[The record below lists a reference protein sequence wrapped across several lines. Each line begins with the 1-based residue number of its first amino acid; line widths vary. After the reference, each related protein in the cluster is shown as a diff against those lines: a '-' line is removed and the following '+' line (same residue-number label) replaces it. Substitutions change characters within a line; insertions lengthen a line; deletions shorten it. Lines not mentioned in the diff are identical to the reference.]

1 LILTRKEKEEL
12 VIRLANQGKS
22 TRQIAKAAHVS
33 LKDIGTILKRYTG
46 EDEGSSETDRSLSIN
61 SRAFKLFRENKNLV
75 DVAITLN
82 IEAEDVI
89 SLHSDYLRLSNMDK
103 LMSIFRE
110 MGDEIDLLEWLYKKL
125 KWFGLANKDDIYDIL
140 EKEENLKNM
149 DKVLYETAGEIGRL
163 SSIKMQLEKD
173 IEERMMMKNY
183 CDSVMVE
190 EYRNR

>member
-1 LILTRKEKEEL
+1 LILTRKDKEEL